1 MTTHATRSNR
11 PASAAGVARS
21 LACTM
26 APLQINCVLRAPH
39 FLRKS
44 PRRLVQRA
52 SASQILSALQ
62 SRQAHVFVIILL
74 YQITIKRNGRRHTHS
89 ALTGI
94 RSGRRHTHMTQPNR
108 EWRVLIHR
116 TRPARKVRNRA
127 IEDRA
132 THIPRWRQGVAAGQ
146 TNKRQQRAQGRLLYT
161 MLCSS
166 QIAKGVH
173 AQCQIWRLIFR

>member
-1 MTTHATRSNR
+1 MQGCSRNKEREGLPIGSACRTSPYYHTDLWSRGLQRRPLARPKLNLKLSTH
-11 PASAAGVARS
+11 
-21 LACTM
+21 
-26 APLQINCVLRAPH
+26 I
-39 FLRKS
+39 
-44 PRRLVQRA
+44 
-52 SASQILSALQ
+52 
-62 SRQAHVFVIILL
+62 IILL

-173 AQCQIWRLIFR
+173 AQCPNMETDFQMINVTAGCAC